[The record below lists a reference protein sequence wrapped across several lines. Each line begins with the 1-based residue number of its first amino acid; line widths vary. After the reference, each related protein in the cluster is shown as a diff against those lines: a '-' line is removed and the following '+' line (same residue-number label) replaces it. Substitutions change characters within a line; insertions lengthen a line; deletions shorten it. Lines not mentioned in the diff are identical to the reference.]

1 MISPVVD
8 SQIRS
13 VIISL
18 FPKYDK
24 NQSGRLTANELTGF
38 LNDAMDLFGFKLTV
52 SSEQS
57 YETLKL
63 FDKNFD
69 SELSK

>member
-13 VIISL
+13 VIITL

-24 NQSGRLTANELTGF
+24 NQNGRLTANELTGF

-52 SSEQS
+52 S
-57 YETLKL
+57 
-63 FDKNFD
+63 
-69 SELSK
+69 